1 MSKVCGAALGAA
13 LLGLLVACGGTSDGS
28 SSSGGAAGTG
38 GSPSGGT
45 SAGGVGG
52 ATGGVGGAAGGVGG
66 ATGGAGGAT
75 GGAGGATGGQGGT
88 NPQAAA
94 LCDATIDPT
103 LARLSAIC
111 SAVDQQSKDYG
122 WITGLVWSMK
132 PECVGLMTSG
142 LNEGRITIDQKALAD
157 CSKAIAALLAS
168 VTTFDAVMAIEEP
181 PECVGVVVGKQVVG
195 QPCRQPFECVNGA
208 TCVGYSDAAQG
219 KCAVPTL
226 GQTCGTGSGTSTTFH
241 FGNHPECAKGSYC
254 GADKCEAVLP
264 AGAKCFSHDA
274 CADGLFCVAGTCA
287 ASKGAVGGACYGTA
301 QCQAGLYCEAKIC
314 APKKKT
320 GEACAA
326 GECEGRCAETQ
337 SPAVCVAYCGQG

>member
-1 MSKVCGAALGAA
+1 MSKVRGAALGAA
-13 LLGLLVACGGTSDGS
+13 LLGLLGACGGTSGGS
-28 SSSGGAAGTG
+28 SSSGGAG
-38 GSPSGGT
+38 GSASGGT
-45 SAGGVGG
+45 TAGGAGG
-52 ATGGVGGAAGGVGG
+52 ATGGAGG

-103 LARLSAIC
+103 LARFSAIC
-111 SAVDQQSKDYG
+111 SAADQQAKDYK
-122 WITGLVWSMK
+122 WITGLIWSMK
-132 PECVGLMTSG
+132 PECVGAMSSALAD
-142 LNEGRITIDQKALAD
+142 GRIAIDQNALAD

-168 VTTFDAVMAIEEP
+168 ATTFDAVMAIEEP
-181 PECVGVVVGKQVVG
+181 PECVGVVVGKQVAG
-195 QPCRQPFECVNGA
+195 QPCRQPFECVSGA
-208 TCVGYSDAAQG
+208 TCVGYSDATQG

-226 GQTCGTGSGTSTTFH
+226 GQACGTGSGTSTTFH
-241 FGNHPECAKGSYC
+241 FGHHPECAKGSYC
-254 GADKCEAVLP
+254 GSDKCEAVLQ

-287 ASKGAVGGACYGTA
+287 ASKGAAGGACYGTA
-301 QCQAGLYCEAKIC
+301 QCQTGLYCAAKIC

-326 GECEGRCAETQ
+326 GECEGRCDETQ